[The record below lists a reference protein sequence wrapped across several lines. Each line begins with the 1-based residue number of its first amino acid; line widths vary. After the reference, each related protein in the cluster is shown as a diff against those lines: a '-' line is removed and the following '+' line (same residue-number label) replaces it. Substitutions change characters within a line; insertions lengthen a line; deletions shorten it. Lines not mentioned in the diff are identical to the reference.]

1 MTLALGGH
9 SISMA
14 QAAACCLKEVY
25 SLHFVNLPWN
35 NLSDL
40 FSGEGI
46 VVQTPDDINMDH
58 T

>member
-1 MTLALGGH
+1 
-9 SISMA
+9 MA

-25 SLHFVNLPWN
+25 GLHFVNLPWN